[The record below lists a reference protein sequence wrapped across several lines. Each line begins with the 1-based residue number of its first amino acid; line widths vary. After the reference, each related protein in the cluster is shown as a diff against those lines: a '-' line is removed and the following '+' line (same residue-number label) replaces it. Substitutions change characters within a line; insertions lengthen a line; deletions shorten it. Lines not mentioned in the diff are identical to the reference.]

1 MNQINRRL
9 VFLSL
14 ICIFYSTNVFSK
26 NYRGAEIYTKTAVKY
41 GRFEMS
47 MKAGAGSGLLSTFF
61 LYKNGS
67 EQAGAF
73 WEEVDIE
80 IFGKNSTKTFQ
91 TNIITD
97 GVTGSNKMSEKL
109 HSYNFSLADT
119 FHTYTLEWTP
129 TYVAFFFDNIE
140 IRRDKTA
147 QVASLTNAESIRFN
161 AWISGSAG
169 WAGAFNPSV
178 LPQNQYVDWFKY
190 SSYDATGDGSFKL
203 EWTDDFS
210 TFNTQRWSKA
220 NWTFDGNLVDFSP
233 DNAYIDN
240 GMLVLALT
248 DANGPTGLADYR
260 KSEDLAIYPNPATSE
275 IHLNSH
281 LIGQYHS
288 FTIYNLMG
296 SMVQPGNLSQ
306 GIQTININELK
317 SGVYMIKFS
326 SETNNVTYRFIKQ
339 N

>member
-1 MNQINRRL
+1 MNSRL
-9 VFLSL
+9 LLLSL
-14 ICIFYSTNVFSK
+14 IYIFYSTNAFSK

-80 IFGKNSTKTFQ
+80 IFGKNSAKAFQ

-109 HSYNFSLADT
+109 HTYNFSLADT

-129 TYVAFFFDNIE
+129 TYVAFFFDNKE

-147 QVASLTNAESIRFN
+147 QIATLTNAESIRFN

-178 LPQNQYVDWFKY
+178 LPQNQYIDWFKY
-190 SSYDATGDGSFKL
+190 SSYDATGEGSFKL
-203 EWTDDFS
+203 EWVDDFS

-233 DNAYIDN
+233 DNAYIDK

-248 DANGPTGLADYR
+248 DLKGPTGLEVPGTSDAP
-260 KSEDLAIYPNPATSE
+260 EIYPNPATSE
-275 IHLNSH
+275 IHLNSQ
-281 LIGQYHS
+281 LIGKYHS

-296 SMVQPGNLSQ
+296 SIVQQGNLSQ
-306 GIQTININELK
+306 GVQTININTIK
-317 SGVYMIKFS
+317 SGLYMIKFS
-326 SETNNVTYRFIKQ
+326 SKISNVTYKFIKQ